1 MQLNISGHHLDVT
14 EAIKQHSKD
23 KLSKIKHHFDHLIN
37 INMILEVEKG
47 TQKAEATI
55 HVSGADL
62 FAKAESDDM
71 YVSIDKMVNKLDAQV
86 KKHKAKLNDHRKNK
100 SHPLD

>member
-14 EAIKQHSKD
+14 EAIKQHSIE

-37 INMILEVEKG
+37 INMILGVEKDV
-47 TQKAEATI
+47 QKAEASI

-62 FAKAESDDM
+62 FAKAESGDM
-71 YVSIDKMVNKLDAQV
+71 YASIDQMANKLDAQIR
-86 KKHKAKLNDHRKNK
+86 KHKEKLNDHRKN
-100 SHPLD
+100 